1 MSRQTNCLL
10 FLTIS
15 FVVVELLAMCTPSG
29 ASAADVSPSSER
41 AFRAGAYAI
50 DVSPVTLPAIVN
62 GYTFERTVNVVHD
75 PLHVRCLVLD
85 DGSTRVAIVV
95 VDICVMPRDL
105 IDRAKQLA
113 HELTDIPTDRMLISA
128 THTHSAP
135 SVLPAL
141 GSGVDP
147 HYVEYLPGRIAE
159 GIRLAAENLAPAQ
172 IGWAVVNSPEHTHSR
187 RWIMRPDRIGT
198 DPFGLRRERAK
209 MCPAYQDPA
218 AVGPAGPVDAD
229 LSLVSVQSCDGRPI
243 ALLANYSMHYFHAT
257 PISAGYYG
265 RFVRHVT
272 RLIGVDDRDPAF
284 VAMMSQGTSGD
295 QMYMDYSRPKP
306 ELDIDTYASGVAQ
319 VAFEAYEKI
328 EYRSWVPLAMAE
340 AILPLRR
347 RVPDAERL
355 AWAKQMMAAVV
366 DRPPKNRPEI
376 FAREQIYLAADPTA
390 ELKLQALRI
399 GDVGITAIPC
409 EVYGIT
415 GLKIKTQSPL
425 DPTFNITLANGEE
438 GYIPPPEQHFL
449 GGYSTWEART
459 AGLEEQAEAKI
470 VDAVL
475 GLFERI
481 SDKKRREVVHS
492 HGDYA
497 KAILASEPVAYWR
510 MSEFGGPTAVDDSG
524 KENHGA
530 YEDGVAFYLPGPP
543 LARSDCIDAHKK
555 DGAQRDGE
563 EQREGRAQREGEAPA
578 EPSSRRHIVHSARV
592 RAAQQELRPPVNRAA
607 HFAGGRMRAAV
618 KDLGRTYSV
627 QMWIYNGMPG
637 DARQVAGYFFSRGV
651 DGAEDA
657 PGDHLGIGGTAGA
670 TDRLFFFNGNKLGQ
684 MLEGS
689 TRLELKRWYHV
700 AFVRDGRNV
709 TVYLDGNPKPEIA
722 GQADIA
728 EPRGVEHLFIGGRND
743 NFANFAGKVDEVAV
757 YDRALAPKELTRHKV
772 QASREP

>member
-1 MSRQTNCLL
+1 MSRQANCCA
-10 FLTIS
+10 FLAVACAIFGLMLGGEVANT
-15 FVVVELLAMCTPSG
+15 
-29 ASAADVSPSSER
+29 SAADASPSSEVV
-41 AFRAGAYAI
+41 FRAGAYAI
-50 DVSPVTLPAIVN
+50 DVSPKMLPAIVN
-62 GYTFERTVNVVHD
+62 GYTFERIVNVVHD
-75 PLHVRCLVLD
+75 PLHARCLVLD
-85 DGSTRVAIVV
+85 DGNTRVAIVV

-105 IDRAKQLA
+105 IDRAKRLA
-113 HELTDIPTDRMLISA
+113 QELTGIPTERMLVSA

-172 IGWAVVNSPEHTHSR
+172 IGWAVVKAPEHTHSR

-198 DPFGLRRERAK
+198 DPFGQRRERAK

-229 LSLVSVQSCDGRPI
+229 LSLVSIQSSEGRPI

-265 RFVRHVT
+265 RFVRHIT
-272 RLIGVDDRDPAF
+272 NLIGVDDREPPF

-295 QMYMDYSRPKP
+295 QMYMDYSHPKP
-306 ELDIDTYASGVAQ
+306 DLDIDTYASGVAK
-319 VAFEAYEKI
+319 VAFEAYGRI
-328 EYRSWVPLAMAE
+328 EYRNSVPLAMAE
-340 AILPLRR
+340 TILPLNR
-347 RVPDAERL
+347 RVPDAGRL

-376 FAREQIYLAADPTA
+376 FAREQIYLDADPTA

-399 GDVGITAIPC
+399 GDMGITAIPC

-415 GLKIKTQSPL
+415 GLKIKAQSPL

-470 VDAVL
+470 VDALL
-475 GLFERI
+475 GLLERV
-481 SDKKRREVVHS
+481 SDKKRREVVHT

-497 KAILASEPVAYWR
+497 KAILASGPVAYWR

-524 KENHGA
+524 KGNHGA
-530 YEDGVAFYLPGPP
+530 YEDGVAFYLNGPP
-543 LARSDCIDAHKK
+543 SPRFSGQGML
-555 DGAQRDGE
+555 
-563 EQREGRAQREGEAPA
+563 
-578 EPSSRRHIVHSARV
+578 
-592 RAAQQELRPPVNRAA
+592 NRAA
-607 HFAGGRMRAAV
+607 HFAGGRMKAAI

-627 QMWIYNGMPG
+627 QMSFYNGMPG
-637 DARQVAGYFFSRGV
+637 DARQVADYFFSRGV

-670 TDRLFFFNGNKLGQ
+670 TDRLFFFNGNELGQ

-700 AFVRDGRNV
+700 VLVRDGRNV
-709 TVYLDGNPKPEIA
+709 TVYLDGNPKPEIT
-722 GQADIA
+722 GEADIA
-728 EPRGVEHLFIGGRND
+728 EPRGAEHVFIGGRND
-743 NFANFAGKVDEVAV
+743 NFANFAGKIDEVAV
-757 YDRALAPKELTRHKV
+757 YDRALTADEVGQH
-772 QASREP
+772 